1 RAFAGACD
9 GFLDRVACGGDCGII
24 TCVRQRERREQAP
37 VQRGQPGGGR
47 RIVRVCYCRVGTT
60 SRAGR
65 GLVRLAERVDAA
77 LELGLRAPQVV
88 GAFGRLARKL
98 FGSRARFVER
108 PSSRHLC
115 RRLDRV
121 DLDGGRARVLF
132 QLELPP
138 VESGQLELGLAAP
151 TLGVPQVGAGLLVTR
166 VRLRHGGRAAARGD
180 AGVAAV
186 VVEEGRGRG
195 ERGLEALE

>member
-1 RAFAGACD
+1 
-9 GFLDRVACGGDCGII
+9 
-24 TCVRQRERREQAP
+24 
-37 VQRGQPGGGR
+37 
-47 RIVRVCYCRVGTT
+47 
-60 SRAGR
+60 
-65 GLVRLAERVDAA
+65 
-77 LELGLRAPQVV
+77 
-88 GAFGRLARKL
+88 
-98 FGSRARFVER
+98 
-108 PSSRHLC
+108 RHLC

-195 ERGLEALE
+195 ERGLEALESIAVLIQPRERL